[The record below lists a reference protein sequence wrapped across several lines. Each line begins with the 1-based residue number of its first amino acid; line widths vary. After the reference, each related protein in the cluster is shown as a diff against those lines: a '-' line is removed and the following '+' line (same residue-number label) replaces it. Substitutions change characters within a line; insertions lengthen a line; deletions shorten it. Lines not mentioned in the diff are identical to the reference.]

1 MSLLKNLFIQ
11 NSIKIF
17 HHCCFMLPVD
27 SVCVRAE
34 LRCMRFDCHIG
45 AMLLCLCKSIPFT
58 LRYVAFW
65 HAKGMLSDADLPPFA
80 DREMAG
86 AA

>member
-1 MSLLKNLFIQ
+1 MINRFILL
-11 NSIKIF
+11 
-17 HHCCFMLPVD
+17 LPVD

-34 LRCMRFDCHIG
+34 LRRMRFDSHILT
-45 AMLLCLCKSIPFT
+45 MFLCLCKSMPFT

-86 AA
+86 AAWGRHSRGFR

>member
-1 MSLLKNLFIQ
+1 M
-11 NSIKIF
+11 
-17 HHCCFMLPVD
+17 
-27 SVCVRAE
+27 
-34 LRCMRFDCHIG
+34 
-45 AMLLCLCKSIPFT
+45 PFT

-86 AA
+86 AAWVDTAGASGSEAMFFICINYVDYVLSRLQIFL

>member
-1 MSLLKNLFIQ
+1 MINRFILL
-11 NSIKIF
+11 
-17 HHCCFMLPVD
+17 LPVD

-34 LRCMRFDCHIG
+34 LRRMRFDSHILT
-45 AMLLCLCKSIPFT
+45 MFLCLCKSMPFT

-86 AA
+86 AAWGRHSRGFRQ